1 MSEQVKPASE
11 QKPDSSLVE
20 LLDDAA
26 DELESIKETIGYRL
40 TTLEVIKRLR
50 AAIASLKGGE

>member
-11 QKPDSSLVE
+11 QGPDSSLVE